1 MKSEGVIFLLF
12 TFHFSL
18 FFVPLHPIMG
28 RKIVLLIFLVLQ
40 TALAG
45 AQQTDNEKQARRI
58 FNQAYNQVFG
68 DQGATL
74 HYDVNIIGIY
84 KTSGTIW
91 YKGKKQK
98 FVDERVN
105 TWNDGTTAYMAFRKK
120 KEVQIHHANSDK
132 KDKYSG
138 KFKFHPE
145 DFDYSIG
152 EDDGM
157 FLLTLKQKKKAK
169 GSIKVIKAWVTKKGY
184 EPVRLRIKVAFIWT
198 TVTVSD
204 FRTGGITDDLFVF
217 PLNQYKDWKFVDKR
231 KE

>member
-1 MKSEGVIFLLF
+1 
-12 TFHFSL
+12 
-18 FFVPLHPIMG
+18 MG
-28 RKIVLLIFLVLQ
+28 RKIVLLIFLVTQ
-40 TALAG
+40 AVMVC
-45 AQQTDNEKQARRI
+45 AQQTANEKQARRI

-68 DQGATL
+68 EQGATL
-74 HYDVNIIGIY
+74 HYDVNIIGVY

-98 FVDERVN
+98 FVDEKVN

-120 KEVQIHHANSDK
+120 KEVHIHHADSDK

-138 KFKFHPE
+138 KFKFHPD
-145 DFDYSIG
+145 DFDYSIA

-157 FLLTLKQKKKAK
+157 FLVTLKQKKQAK
-169 GSIKVIKAWVTKKGY
+169 GTIKILKAWLTKKGY

-198 TVTVSD
+198 TVNVSN
-204 FRTGGITDDLFVF
+204 FRSGGITDDIFVF
-217 PLNQYKDWKFVDKR
+217 PRSQYKDWKFIDKR